1 MRLLHSGR
9 VMCGSDVSNRN
20 WGVAALVTL
29 VARVVPGAGMADSAH
44 SAATGGVRRVGT
56 RVVVVPA

>member
-1 MRLLHSGR
+1 MGLLHSGR
-9 VMCGSDVSNRN
+9 VMYGSDVSNRN

-44 SAATGGVRRVGT
+44 SAATGGAACRD
-56 RVVVVPA
+56 